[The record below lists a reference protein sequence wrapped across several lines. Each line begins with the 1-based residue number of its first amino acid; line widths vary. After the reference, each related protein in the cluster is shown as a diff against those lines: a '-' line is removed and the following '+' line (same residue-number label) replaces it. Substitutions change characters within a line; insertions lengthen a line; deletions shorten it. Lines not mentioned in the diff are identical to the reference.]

1 MDQSGVLT
9 KIVAG
14 GVAGVSETL
23 VTYPAEYVKTRRQLH
38 FKATASNAAS
48 VTATTNPP
56 PSSLAIIRDTVR
68 TSGVK
73 GIYSGVQAL
82 AASNAAKSGI
92 RFLAFET
99 TRSKLD
105 ALAGASTATTPGSSR
120 KPRAAWINI
129 VSGLSAGVAESI
141 AVVTPGE
148 AIKTKMIHVAATS
161 SSTKAA
167 GSRLAN
173 RGLIGAVWVI
183 VREEGIRGLWSGL
196 TPVLCKQ
203 GTNSAVRF
211 TTFAMLQERVAARW
225 PQLEGGVGS
234 TLVLGGISGVF
245 TVYASMPFDN
255 IKTRMQSVQSIGA
268 RYSGMMDCAARIL
281 RSDGVTAFWRGTSPR
296 LVRLTLSSGITFT
309 VYDQVV
315 RLMKPS
321 QTSQKSNDLQRL

>member
-1 MDQSGVLT
+1 MEQSGVLT

-38 FKATASNAAS
+38 FKSTTN
-48 VTATTNPP
+48 ATTSRPNPP
-56 PSSLAIIRDTVR
+56 PSSLAIIRDTIC
-68 TSGVK
+68 TSGVR

-105 ALAGASTATTPGSSR
+105 ALSGSESPASGPGK
-120 KPRAAWINI
+120 KPRAAWINV

-148 AIKTKMIHVAATS
+148 AIKTKMIHAAATS
-161 SSTKAA
+161 SSSSSSSA
-167 GSRLAN
+167 GSRFAN
-173 RGLIGAVWVI
+173 RGLVSAVRTLL
-183 VREEGIRGLWSGL
+183 REEGIRGLWSGL

-225 PQLEGGVGS
+225 PQLQGGVGS
-234 TLVLGGISGVF
+234 TLVLGGVSGVF

-255 IKTRMQSVQSIGA
+255 IKTRMQSVQSA
-268 RYSGMMDCAARIL
+268 ETQYTGMVDCAARIL
-281 RSDGVTAFWRGTSPR
+281 KSDGVFAFWRGTSPR

-315 RLMKPS
+315 RLMKS
-321 QTSQKSNDLQRL
+321 AQTDRKASDLQRL

>member
-1 MDQSGVLT
+1 MEHSDVLT

-23 VTYPAEYVKTRRQLH
+23 VTYPAEFVKTRRQLH
-38 FKATASNAAS
+38 FKATANNAAS
-48 VTATTNPP
+48 ATVATHPP

-105 ALAGASTATTPGSSR
+105 ALAGTSGSGPGR

-148 AIKTKMIHVAATS
+148 AIKTKMIHAAAATS
-161 SSTKAA
+161 SSSLSSTEAA

-173 RGLIGAVWVI
+173 RGLVSAVRVL

-196 TPVLCKQ
+196 MPVLCKQ

-255 IKTRMQSVQSIGA
+255 IKTRMQSVQSVDA
-268 RYSGMMDCAARIL
+268 RYTGMMDCAARIWK
-281 RSDGVTAFWRGTSPR
+281 SDG
-296 LVRLTLSSGITFT
+296 LSSGITFT

-321 QTSQKSNDLQRL
+321 QTSQKANDLQRL